1 MLYFRYFS
9 DFAIIAWV
17 GSHGTVVLSVC
28 SIVVVFWCIFLPC
41 KQCNTAVSFLNMY
54 SIYKKRL
61 DILVT
66 MVIFSALIR
75 RRRLDMILDTILSL
89 NLNFDT
95 YNSLTPNWYY
105 KVLR

>member
-1 MLYFRYFS
+1 M
-9 DFAIIAWV
+9 
-17 GSHGTVVLSVC
+17 VLSVC

-89 NLNFDT
+89 NSNLPKYFYNFPYFT
-95 YNSLTPNWYY
+95 GFLAYSLV
-105 KVLR
+105 K